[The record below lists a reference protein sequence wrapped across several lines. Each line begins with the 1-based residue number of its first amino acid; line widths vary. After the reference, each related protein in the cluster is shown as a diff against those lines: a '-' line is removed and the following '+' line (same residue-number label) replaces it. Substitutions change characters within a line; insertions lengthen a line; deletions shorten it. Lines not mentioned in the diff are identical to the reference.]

1 VRLRGEGGVIMG
13 IRKRGKSW
21 EVTVWQQGRDPSTGR
36 RRRRCLTVHGSR
48 RDAARKLA
56 EALQQRD
63 TGTDLSPGR
72 LTVGDYLRRWL
83 RDYAAHNVAPSTLT
97 RYRGIIEN
105 HLIPALGSLRLR
117 DLRPGHIQDAY
128 ARFLGPEGRA
138 SKHKHGPLSA
148 RTVLH
153 HHRLIKEALAQAV
166 RWQDVSHNAAD
177 GVSAPRPARPEMR
190 VLGAEEVSWL
200 LEAAAETPLYA
211 LVYLALH
218 TGLRQGELLGLR
230 WQDIDLDRGTLH
242 VQRTAQRLKG
252 QGVIYRPPKSHRS
265 SRPVSL
271 SPEVVALLREHRR
284 LQVEHKL
291 RVGPAYRGLGLVFAS
306 PLGGP
311 MDAGNLRRA
320 FARLL
325 DRAALPRIRFH
336 DLRHTAATLMLTA
349 GVHPKVVSERLGHAT
364 VALTLD
370 TYSHVLPDL
379 QRDAAEALD
388 RVLGPA
394 LRQPRAM
401 S

>member
-1 VRLRGEGGVIMG
+1 MG
-13 IRKRGKSW
+13 IRERGKKSW
-21 EVTVWQQGRDPSTGR
+21 EITVGQGHDPSTGR
-36 RRRRCLTVHGSR
+36 RWRRCFTVHGNR
-48 RDAARKLA
+48 RDAAQALA
-56 EALQQRD
+56 NALHERD

-72 LTVGDYLRRWL
+72 LTVGDCLRRWL
-83 RDYAAHNVAPSTLT
+83 RDYAAHNVAPSTLA
-97 RYRGIIEN
+97 RYTGIIES

-117 DLRPGHIQDAY
+117 ELRPAHLQAAY
-128 ARFLGPEGRA
+128 AGFLAPGGR
-138 SKHKHGPLSA
+138 KDKRKGGLSP
-148 RTVLH
+148 RSVLH
-153 HHRLIKEALAQAV
+153 HHRVLKEALAQAIG
-166 RWQDVSHNAAD
+166 WQLLSHNPAD
-177 GVSAPRPARPEMR
+177 AVKPPRPARPEMR
-190 VLGAEEVSWL
+190 VLNPEEVSWL
-200 LEAAAETPLYA
+200 LEAAAGTALYA
-211 LVYLALH
+211 LLYLALH

-242 VQRTAQRLKG
+242 VQRTAQRLPG
-252 QGVIYRPPKSHRS
+252 QGVTYRPPKSHRS

-325 DRAALPRIRFH
+325 HRAALPRIRFH

-394 LRQPRAM
+394 LRQPGAM

>member
-1 VRLRGEGGVIMG
+1 MG
-13 IRKRGKSW
+13 IRKRGKNSW
-21 EVTVWQQGRDPSTGR
+21 EVTVWQGRDPSTGR
-36 RRRRCLTVHGSR
+36 RRRRCLTIHGTK
-48 RDAARKLA
+48 RDAAQALA
-56 EALQQRD
+56 NALHERD

-72 LTVGDYLRRWL
+72 LTVADYLRRWL
-83 RDYAAHNVAPSTLT
+83 RDYAAHRVAPSTLV
-97 RYRGIIEN
+97 RYRSIIKE

-117 DLRPGHIQDAY
+117 DLRPAHIEEAY
-128 ARFLGPEGRA
+128 GGFLGPKGRA
-138 SKHKHGPLSA
+138 DKSGGLSP

-153 HHRLIKEALAQAV
+153 HHRLLKEALSRAV
-166 RWQDVSHNAAD
+166 ELQLMAHNPAAN
-177 GVSAPRPARPEMR
+177 VKPPRPARAEMR

-200 LEAAAETPLYA
+200 LEAAAGTPLYA

-242 VQRTAQRLKG
+242 VQRTAQRLPG
-252 QGVIYRPPKSHRS
+252 QGVTYRPPKSHRS

-271 SPEVVALLREHRR
+271 SPEVVSLLREHRR

-311 MDAGNLRRA
+311 IDAGNLRRA

-394 LRQPRAM
+394 LRR